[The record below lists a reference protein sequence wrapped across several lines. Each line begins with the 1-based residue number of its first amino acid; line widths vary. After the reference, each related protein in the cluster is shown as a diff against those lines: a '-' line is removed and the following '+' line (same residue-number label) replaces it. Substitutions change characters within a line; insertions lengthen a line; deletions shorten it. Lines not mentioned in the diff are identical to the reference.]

1 MRVLVVKKS
10 EPVQEFI
17 SGKVESIV
25 FTLMEFDESI
35 RQSGEYV
42 LIHADSTVVGLGAA
56 GSYMGM
62 ITYPTVENSRK
73 VSTHTSSSYIKAE
86 HLSPEAVVT
95 EDEQGNSTYTLTG
108 DELAAASLAAIKE
121 WWGDTFGSE
130 VGNHPVIT
138 NGKQLEYRIISI
150 PVMGSEALYS
160 FSFFV
165 TLLTDPEQFIELVGL
180 SEYLGSVTVNLPE
193 LVATILRNFDN
204 PRIVAEIMTI
214 YLHNEQ
220 MSQGD
225 LSHMVSIVN
234 MLVKPLLSV
243 ITGPDIEAALESVV
257 KRVISTGEL
266 SNGQ

>member
-10 EPVQEFI
+10 EPIQEFT

-25 FTLMEFDESI
+25 FTLLEFNESI
-35 RQSGEYV
+35 RQSEEYV

-62 ITYPTVENSRK
+62 ITYPTVENTRK
-73 VSTHTSSSYIKAE
+73 VDTHISSSYIKAE

-95 EDEQGNSTYTLTG
+95 EDEQGNPTYTLTG
-108 DELAAASLAAIKE
+108 AELAAASIAAIKE

-150 PVMGSEALYS
+150 PVMGSETLYS
-160 FSFFV
+160 FGFFV
-165 TLLTDPEQFIELVGL
+165 ALLTDPEQFKELVGL

-193 LVATILRNFDN
+193 LVATILRGFDN
-204 PRIVAEIMTI
+204 PRIVAEIMAT

-225 LSHMVSIVN
+225 LSHMVAIAS
-234 MLVKPLLSV
+234 MMVKPLLSV
-243 ITGPDIEAALESVV
+243 ITGPDIEAALDSVMR
-257 KRVISTGEL
+257 RVIKTDKVEE
-266 SNGQ
+266 